1 MKERDPMELA
11 RFNAYNDLPSGAYLL
26 HDAVNRFLSDQNQAR
41 PWSPAVDIFET
52 ENELF
57 FKVDAAGMCLEDIDV
72 QLENG
77 TMTLK
82 GERKFEKDDKV
93 KGYHRIER
101 SYGAF
106 ARSFTLPDTV
116 DPEGVRAD
124 YTHGVL
130 TITLLKREL
139 AKPRT
144 IKVNVN

>member
-1 MKERDPMELA
+1 MQLA
-11 RFNAYNDLPSGAYLL
+11 RLNAYNDLPIGMQQF
-26 HDAVNRFLSDQNQAR
+26 HEAVDRFLSDQNQVR
-41 PWSPAVDIFET
+41 PWSPPVDIFET
-52 ENELF
+52 ETELT
-57 FKVDAAGMCLEDIDV
+57 FKVDASGLSLEDIDV

-82 GERKFEKDDKV
+82 GERKFKKDDKV
-93 KGYHRIER
+93 TGYHRMER

-106 ARSFTLPDTV
+106 ARSFTLPETV

-124 YTHGVL
+124 YADGVL
-130 TITLLKREL
+130 TVTLAKKEL

>member
-1 MKERDPMELA
+1 MQLA
-11 RFNAYNDLPSGAYLL
+11 RLNAYNDLPIGMQQF
-26 HDAVNRFLSDQNQAR
+26 HEAVDRFLSDQNQVR
-41 PWSPAVDIFET
+41 PWSPPVDIFET
-52 ENELF
+52 ETELT
-57 FKVDAAGMCLEDIDV
+57 FKVDASGLSLEDIDV

-82 GERKFEKDDKV
+82 SERKFKKDDKV
-93 KGYHRIER
+93 TGYHRMER

-106 ARSFTLPDTV
+106 ARSFTLPETV

-124 YTHGVL
+124 YADGVL
-130 TITLLKREL
+130 TVTLAKKEL